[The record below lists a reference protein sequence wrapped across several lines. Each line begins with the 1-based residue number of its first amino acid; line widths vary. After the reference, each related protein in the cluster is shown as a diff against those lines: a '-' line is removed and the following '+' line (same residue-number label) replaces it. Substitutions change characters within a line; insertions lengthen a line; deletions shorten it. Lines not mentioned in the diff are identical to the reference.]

1 MLRLINLLVYIIFGT
16 LVSNAQSANFSP
28 ELVIGNRSIAYQQF
42 IGYSFNDTWSINNVT
57 LFDSEYNNNKNNI
70 FFIRNMLSYR
80 LNDHFRTN
88 VAFGIKN
95 PGTFASLT
103 SQIQF
108 EKSNFSMSYAI
119 GSTYQDGF
127 TLEQTLQLKY
137 TPNLNKNIQVY
148 INLFVVINTNLK
160 ALDRGI
166 QQLRFGIK
174 KDKLI
179 TGIAVNLDQ
188 FTKAEKTLENFG
200 LFIKY
205 NF

>member
-119 GSTYQDGF
+119 GTTYQDGF

-160 ALDRGI
+160 VLDRGI

>member
-1 MLRLINLLVYIIFGT
+1 MSRLINLLVFIIFGT
-16 LVSNAQSANFSP
+16 LISNAQSADFYP
-28 ELVIGNRSIAYQQF
+28 EMVIGNRSTGYQHF

-57 LFDSEYNNNKNNI
+57 LLDSEYNNNKNNI

-80 LNDHFRTN
+80 LNDHFKTN
-88 VAFGIKN
+88 VAVGIKN

-108 EKSNFSMSYAI
+108 EKSNFSLSYAI